1 MSYLGIL
8 ILYEQDLRFVKRKKK
23 LLIYKIEKVIIFITF
38 LMDATQITLIV
49 MPISKHLILKLL
61 ISLTFSFFC
70 TLKNS
75 RQNLKM

>member
-38 LMDATQITLIV
+38 LMDAT
-49 MPISKHLILKLL
+49 
-61 ISLTFSFFC
+61 
-70 TLKNS
+70 
-75 RQNLKM
+75 